1 MCVRASPRSLSTLHK
16 ELIMYRKRPMPPPGI
31 TDEMI
36 RNLWNAVPKVT
47 QLVVIDLDHD
57 FVPKILPNGKISF
70 ESIKNQPNIPE
81 RE

>member
-1 MCVRASPRSLSTLHK
+1 
-16 ELIMYRKRPMPPPGI
+16 MYRKRPTPPPGI

-47 QLVVIDLDHD
+47 QLVVVDLDHD
-57 FVPKILPNGKISF
+57 FVPEILPNGKISS
-70 ESIKNQPNIPE
+70 ESLKSQPNIPE